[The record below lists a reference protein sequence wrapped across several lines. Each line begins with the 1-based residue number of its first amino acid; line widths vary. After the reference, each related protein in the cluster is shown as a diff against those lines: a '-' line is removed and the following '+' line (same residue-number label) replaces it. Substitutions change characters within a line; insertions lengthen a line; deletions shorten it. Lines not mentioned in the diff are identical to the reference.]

1 MYASQVLLV
10 GSHADEVEGGEAAV
24 LAGCEAMAQALH
36 VELGRHRAA
45 KEHERA
51 ELESLAVRGEEVE
64 QRLQQLE
71 RVLSHPL
78 RLSPGWEIAV
88 SAKTG
93 QGFDKLRRMIVEA
106 AFDQEAFPTFGAMQP
121 GTYSAIHEKLLRCH
135 PEEPSVV
142 SNAVHQRR
150 YILAQAVLLSSRSV
164 DSIADVSVLASSRH
178 GRRWSIPRLLIPS

>member
-24 LAGCEAMAQALH
+24 LAGCEAMAQAVH
-36 VELGRHRAA
+36 FELGRHRAA

-51 ELESLAVRGEEVE
+51 ELESLAVRGEEAE
-64 QRLQQLE
+64 QRLQQLK

-78 RLSPGWEIAV
+78 RLSAGAVAV

-93 QGFDKLRRMIVEA
+93 QGFDKLRQLIVEA
-106 AFDQEAFPTFGAMQP
+106 AFDREAFPTFGAKQP
-121 GTYSAIHEKLLRCH
+121 GTYGAIHEKLLRCH

-150 YILAQAVLLSSRSV
+150 YILAQAALLSSRSV

-178 GRRWSIPRLLIPS
+178 GRPWSIPRLLIPS